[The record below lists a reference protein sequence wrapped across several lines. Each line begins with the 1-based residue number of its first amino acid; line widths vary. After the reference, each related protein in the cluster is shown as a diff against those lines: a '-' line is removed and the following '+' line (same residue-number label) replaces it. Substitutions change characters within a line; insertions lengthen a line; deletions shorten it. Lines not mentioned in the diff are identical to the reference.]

1 MSRGRKLK
9 MNSSPLVFGG
19 GSSSAAADS
28 GWVKVAT
35 ETRSPKFDFINSVI
49 FDFSSSGEGNGGGGF
64 CSILANRKGRAKID
78 YGNGSSKFDSR
89 ICNSFISSQLQISPQ
104 LRASPAKS
112 TGVLQYRSRTDKAAF
127 LCSNEIAEGT
137 ERAAK
142 SARDIGI

>member
-35 ETRSPKFDFINSVI
+35 ETRSPKFDFINSVM

-64 CSILANRKGRAKID
+64 CSILANRKGRAKIE
-78 YGNGSSKFDSR
+78 YGNGSSKSDSR
-89 ICNSFISSQLQISPQ
+89 ICNSFISSQLQISSRS
-104 LRASPAKS
+104 RASPAKS
-112 TGVLQYRSRTDKAAF
+112 TIFFNTGIDRTRNSPAY
-127 LCSNEIAEGT
+127 L
-137 ERAAK
+137 
-142 SARDIGI
+142 